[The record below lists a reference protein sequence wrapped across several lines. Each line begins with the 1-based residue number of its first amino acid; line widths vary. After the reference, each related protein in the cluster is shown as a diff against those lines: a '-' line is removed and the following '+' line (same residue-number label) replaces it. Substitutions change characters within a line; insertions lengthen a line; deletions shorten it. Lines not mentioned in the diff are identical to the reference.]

1 MKWKRQKNGKEALSK
16 LSSGKKPDL
25 IITDLNMP
33 IMDGITFIKEVRKKP
48 GFRFLPILMLT
59 TESKQEKRQEAKKA
73 GATGWLVKP
82 VKPNDLLAVVK
93 KGVAIIGRIPMV
105 AKHLKKGNP
114 NERIFFKFNA
124 LYSFFY
130 YGDSSVLCLC
140 KLSHIYFLYNLY
152 RYFFIFLISFSFMGK
167 KI

>member
-1 MKWKRQKNGKEALSK
+1 MKKILLVDDSATILMSMEGVLKRSGYEVEKAKNGKEALSK

-93 KGVAIIGRIPMV
+93 K
-105 AKHLKKGNP
+105 
-114 NERIFFKFNA
+114 
-124 LYSFFY
+124 
-130 YGDSSVLCLC
+130 VLP
-140 KLSHIYFLYNLY
+140 
-152 RYFFIFLISFSFMGK
+152 
-167 KI
+167 